1 MSSHAEIMIA
11 LLCEGNG
18 AMKFS
23 RDPKRSPLKKDAR
36 PSSIIQLKHLMRYRK
51 NTLLSWRVQ
60 I

>member
-23 RDPKRSPLKKDAR
+23 RDPKRSSLKRMSVRR
-36 PSSIIQLKHLMRYRK
+36 PSFVKALDA
-51 NTLLSWRVQ
+51 LSKTP
-60 I
+60 